1 MSKNAIRR
9 RSARHRRKRS
19 IRKRINGTAQRPRVS
34 VFRSSRHI
42 YVQVVDDV
50 AGQTLASAST
60 LESDLR
66 EEAGGLKKKEA
77 AKLVGKK
84 LAERC
89 IEKNIKQVIFDRNG
103 FIYHGRV
110 QHLADGAREGGLE
123 F

>member
-1 MSKNAIRR
+1 
-9 RSARHRRKRS
+9 
-19 IRKRINGTAQRPRVS
+19 
-34 VFRSSRHI
+34 
-42 YVQVVDDV
+42 VVDDV

-89 IEKNIKQVIFDRNG
+89 IEKNIKQVVFDRNG